1 MMRYSGWLWQAFLAV
16 ELCYKRLGFGGQLVN
31 LTITLFFGIK
41 HGFFTIALQQVGVD
55 LPHFG

>member
-1 MMRYSGWLWQAFLAV
+1 MMRYSGGLWQAFLAV

-31 LTITLFFGIK
+31 LTITLFSASSMA
-41 HGFFTIALQQVGVD
+41 FTIALQQVGVD